1 MNKLIARLIDC
12 GMTRDVALHMYG
24 VYKRKGKLDEFARAI
39 DGREQ
44 SEILPVM
51 DELMS
56 TLNVIQ
62 PRLYDAV
69 MNKLA

>member
-1 MNKLIARLIDC
+1 MFGEEKNAEPAYSYAPAPDRNRIEIDSD
-12 GMTRDVALHMYG
+12 T
-24 VYKRKGKLDEFARAI
+24 EFARAI

-44 SEILPVM
+44 SEVLPVM